1 MDGTIS
7 FSAFSAATMDFL
19 RFVMDHSGSR
29 RRKRIR
35 ENKDTGV
42 AVSYFCYYYRHFHGN
57 VTQNEKR
64 EYEKR
69 PSSGKLFLALF
80 YFGNLC
86 ERDDNEWF
94 LGGIIMEKY

>member
-57 VTQNEKR
+57 VFKFLRLHKMKKENTRKGQVQENCSWPFFILAICVKEMIM
-64 EYEKR
+64 
-69 PSSGKLFLALF
+69 SG
-80 YFGNLC
+80 FGG
-86 ERDDNEWF
+86 E
-94 LGGIIMEKY
+94 